1 MKLLFRIGYNTAW
14 GESLYLLGSV
24 KELGEWNES
33 KALKMT
39 YEDGIWS
46 TEVDIK
52 RNVKSFEYCYIVRND
67 NGAVRKEWGKPHL
80 FTFGKE
86 IKVYEILDSWN
97 DQPYDKSFYS
107 SMFVNSIFHRE
118 NKNDA
123 LPHQRGGVTLEIF
136 APSVRPDED
145 LFVTAIAMCLGIGT
159 RRTRWRLPI
168 AIIRYGRLLS
178 NFLKKRNRW
187 SINSSRETD
196 TPALN
201 RGKGAITGCLTYRL
215 QTKTDVLLS
224 QA

>member
-39 YEDGIWS
+39 YEDGFWS

-86 IKVYEILDSWN
+86 IRSMKSWIPGMTSPMTN
-97 DQPYDKSFYS
+97 LSTS

-123 LPHQRGGVTLEIF
+123 LPHQCGGVTLEI
-136 APSVRPDED
+136 
-145 LFVTAIAMCLGIGT
+145 LL
-159 RRTRWRLPI
+159 RR
-168 AIIRYGRLLS
+168 
-178 NFLKKRNRW
+178 
-187 SINSSRETD
+187 
-196 TPALN
+196 
-201 RGKGAITGCLTYRL
+201 
-215 QTKTDVLLS
+215 
-224 QA
+224 

>member
-145 LFVTAIAMCLGIGT
+145 LLVTGNC
-159 RRTRWRLPI
+159 
-168 AIIRYGRLLS
+168 
-178 NFLKKRNRW
+178 
-187 SINSSRETD
+187 
-196 TPALN
+196 
-201 RGKGAITGCLTYRL
+201 
-215 QTKTDVLLS
+215 DVLGNWNPENALALRVCYYPIWS
-224 QA
+224 VAFQFPE

>member
-86 IKVYEILDSWN
+86 ITYLS
-97 DQPYDKSFYS
+97 
-107 SMFVNSIFHRE
+107 
-118 NKNDA
+118 
-123 LPHQRGGVTLEIF
+123 
-136 APSVRPDED
+136 
-145 LFVTAIAMCLGIGT
+145 T
-159 RRTRWRLPI
+159 RRCLSIPYSIVKTKTMRCLINVVASRWRF
-168 AIIRYGRLLS
+168 LL
-178 NFLKKRNRW
+178 RR
-187 SINSSRETD
+187 
-196 TPALN
+196 
-201 RGKGAITGCLTYRL
+201 
-215 QTKTDVLLS
+215 
-224 QA
+224 